1 MRRLTAIVL
10 VALLAACVWPQ
21 APAQDNGRVRFRAVD
36 VIIDTG
42 DAPLAAYQF
51 ELAAETGTIAIVGVE
66 GGEHPAFAE
75 PPYYDAA
82 ALQKNHII
90 IAAFS
95 TQTDLPAGKVRVARV
110 HVQVTGDTE
119 PEYVVVLRVAA
130 SPDGTHIPATA
141 TASESRGETQ

>member
-1 MRRLTAIVL
+1 MRRFTAMVL
-10 VALLAACVWPQ
+10 VALLASLIWPQ
-21 APAQDNGRVRFRAVD
+21 APAQNSGRVRFRAVD

-42 DAPLAAYQF
+42 GRPLAAYQF
-51 ELAAETGTIAIVGVE
+51 ELAAEVGTIAIVGVE
-66 GGEHPAFAE
+66 GGEHPAFSE

-95 TQTDLPAGKVRVARV
+95 TQKDLPAGKTRVARV

-119 PEYVVVLRVAA
+119 PQYVVVLRVAA

-141 TASESRGETQ
+141 TATESRGVTQ

>member
-1 MRRLTAIVL
+1 MSRLTAFVA
-10 VALLAACVWPQ
+10 VALLAALVWPP
-21 APAQDNGRVRFRAVD
+21 APAQDAGRVRFRAVD

-42 DAPLAAYQF
+42 DKPLAAYQF
-51 ELAAETGTIAIVGVE
+51 EFVAETGTIAIVGVE

-82 ALQKNHII
+82 ALHENHII

-95 TQTDLPAGKVRVARV
+95 TQKDLPAGKTRVARI

-119 PEYVVVLRVAA
+119 PQYVVALRIAA
-130 SPDGTHIPATA
+130 SPEGAHIQASATA
-141 TASESRGETQ
+141 IESRGETQ

>member
-1 MRRLTAIVL
+1 MRRFAPIVL

-21 APAQDNGRVRFRAVD
+21 APAQDSGRVRFRAID
-36 VIIDTG
+36 IIIDTG

-51 ELAAETGTIAIVGVE
+51 ELAAEMGTIAIIGIE

-95 TQTDLPAGKVRVARV
+95 TQKDLPAGKTRVARV
-110 HVQVTGDTE
+110 HVRVTGDTE
-119 PEYVVVLRVAA
+119 PQYVVALRVAA

-141 TASESRGETQ
+141 AASESRGETQ